1 MIAFLDELDGL
12 KRGHPARDQRPFVTA
27 SFAIS
32 VDGCLSQTRGRA
44 SRISG
49 PESLR
54 MTHQLRA
61 MHDAL
66 LVGVGTVL
74 TDDPQ
79 LTTRLVSGP
88 SPLRVV
94 LDTTLRVPISARLL
108 CSTPERPWLVTTE
121 STASV
126 RARALACAGADL
138 IRVPESNEGVS
149 LMALFARLSQRGVT
163 SIMLEGGA
171 ATLDSFF
178 RLGVVDYLA
187 LTVSPEPLGNP
198 CAVSLGG
205 STAAALRSWRATHH
219 ARFGR
224 DYVVAGVLQWPAR
237 EGPVAC

>member
-1 MIAFLDELDGL
+1 MIAFLHELDGL
-12 KRGHPARDQRPFVTA
+12 KRRHPAGVARRPFVTA

-32 VDGCLSQTRGRA
+32 ADGCLSQTRGSA

-79 LTTRLVSGP
+79 LNTRLVSGP

-108 CSTPERPWLVTTE
+108 CSTPQPPWLVTTE
-121 STASV
+121 NPASA
-126 RARALACAGADL
+126 RARALAGAGADL
-138 IRVPESNEGVS
+138 IRVPESTEGVS
-149 LMALFARLSQRGVT
+149 LSALLERLSARGVT
-163 SIMLEGGA
+163 SLMLEGGA
-171 ATLDSFF
+171 ATLESFF
-178 RLGVVDYLA
+178 RQGYVDYLA
-187 LTVSPEPLGNP
+187 LTVSPESLGNP
-198 CAVSLGG
+198 CAVELGG
-205 STAAALRSWRATHH
+205 TTAAALRTWRATHH
-219 ARFGR
+219 ARVGR
-224 DYVVAGVLQWPAR
+224 DHVAAGVLHAPAR
-237 EGPVAC
+237 AQPVA